1 MRTRETQAGHVGV
14 PRGVDDPGALGGRR
28 RPSYLAPALSEIV
41 PAGKQYGKDDF
52 SEEQTGRDPVA
63 AVAKQHASRLVGQQ
77 RLDHAPLEVG
87 QVVSAHAVAES
98 EFSGMGKPPVGKRPL
113 RSFRECRCSPVSGR
127 GEFPVD
133 PPKTARS
140 VEHVTAISD

>member
-77 RLDHAPLEVG
+77 RLDHAPPLLNQSLAGWEAASRQAPV
-87 QVVSAHAVAES
+87 AVISRMPMLAC
-98 EFSGMGKPPVGKRPL
+98 KR
-113 RSFRECRCSPVSGR
+113 SWGVSG
-127 GEFPVD
+127 
-133 PPKTARS
+133 
-140 VEHVTAISD
+140 